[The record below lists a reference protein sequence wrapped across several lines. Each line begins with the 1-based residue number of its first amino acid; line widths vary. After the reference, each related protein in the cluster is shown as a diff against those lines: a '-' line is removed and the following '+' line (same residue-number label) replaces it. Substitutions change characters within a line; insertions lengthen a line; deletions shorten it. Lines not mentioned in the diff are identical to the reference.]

1 MATAAEILTLSKTVV
16 QQVRS
21 VEPPLTF
28 TITVEWVP
36 EDEIYLAKC
45 PEMQAIG
52 WGQTIEEALDE
63 LADELWDFANVL
75 VETAEK
81 KPNVRDPSLP
91 YARFLFS
98 LGSEE
103 GVRRFLGL

>member
-1 MATAAEILTLSKTVV
+1 MATVAEVLTLSKTIV

-21 VEPPLTF
+21 IEPPLTF

-45 PEMQAIG
+45 SEMKAIG

-81 KPNVRDPSLP
+81 NANVRDPSLP
-91 YARFLFS
+91 YARFLLS

-103 GVRRFLGL
+103 AVRKFLGL

>member
-1 MATAAEILTLSKTVV
+1 MATVTEIFTLSKTVV

-28 TITVEWVP
+28 TIAVEWVP
-36 EDEIYLAKC
+36 EDGIYLAKC

-81 KPNVRDPSLP
+81 NPDVRDPSLP
-91 YARFLFS
+91 YARFLLS
-98 LGSEE
+98 LGSEA
-103 GVRRFLGL
+103 GIRKFLGL